1 MEQRCIFDVTGTEL
15 PENRSSSAI
24 CAVNNVANLDLF
36 GMSGKSTEF
45 ERRVERIHRLLEG
58 EDAVVTWDERI
69 RDPDNPSQLRQI
81 DVTIRR
87 SESFTIIEC
96 RIHAQ
101 PQEVTWIEELI
112 GRRASLRADA
122 VIAVSSSGFTQG
134 AKAKAAEFGIIVR
147 DFNSLTQE
155 EIRNWG
161 KQRKVHLT
169 FYEFTNSI
177 ITFRLQ
183 APPVPPIM
191 TADYQG
197 NPVNWRGLF
206 QPIMQRLDDDARLDL
221 SGATGEVEMEF
232 DAPIFINGERAA
244 KTSLSCRIRRI
255 TREVLLSSV
264 VAYDD
269 ASAGGQPPK
278 AIVGSLDLGTSEIV
292 EAADAVTLVVD
303 LSQISIPASCLF
315 HKIGYDFGRVVEL
328 RGTQFIGLPDAMRFQ
343 STVNFRFERA

>member
-1 MEQRCIFDVTGTEL
+1 M
-15 PENRSSSAI
+15 
-24 CAVNNVANLDLF
+24 
-36 GMSGKSTEF
+36 
-45 ERRVERIHRLLEG
+45 
-58 EDAVVTWDERI
+58 
-69 RDPDNPSQLRQI
+69 
-81 DVTIRR
+81 
-87 SESFTIIEC
+87 
-96 RIHAQ
+96 
-101 PQEVTWIEELI
+101 
-112 GRRASLRADA
+112 
-122 VIAVSSSGFTQG
+122 
-134 AKAKAAEFGIIVR
+134 
-147 DFNSLTQE
+147 TQE

-161 KQRKVHLT
+161 RQRKVHLT

-244 KTSLSCRIRRI
+244 KTSLSCRIRRM

-303 LSQISIPASCLF
+303 RQISIPASCLF
-315 HKIGYDFGRVVEL
+315 HKIGYDFGESSNFVEHNSL
-328 RGTQFIGLPDAMRFQ
+328 DCQMQCDFKAQ
-343 STVNFRFERA
+343 STFNSKGVGTRLERGADRRFWTSLLPSLQRQANCEFGLKKQSPGQVGHSLTNLRDSLHGHETGSNILIILSIWMGLANSSSPAAFS